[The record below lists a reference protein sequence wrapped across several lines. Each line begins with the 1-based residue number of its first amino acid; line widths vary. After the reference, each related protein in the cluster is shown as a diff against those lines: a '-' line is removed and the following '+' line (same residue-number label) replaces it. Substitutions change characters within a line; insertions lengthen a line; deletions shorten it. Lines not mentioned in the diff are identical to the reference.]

1 MVIAS
6 SRFSI
11 ASLSF
16 LLLANT
22 PVLADAP
29 QTAAAECLAGAALVT
44 FTACMLLRRNDPH
57 NRLQCLALAGALGA
71 GGAAV
76 CYSYSNNLKKRQEAL
91 AGHERDLNSQI
102 QYVRGLNEDTTK
114 FNADLKTKVL
124 DVTASTDQT
133 VAQIKQGTADQAKIA
148 ATRKELDNEVK
159 QAQAQVDKGVSA
171 LAEAKKF
178 REQQTTP
185 SPELDTAIAQ
195 QEKLLA
201 DAKQQVDMLASQRA
215 RV

>member
-6 SRFSI
+6 SRLSI

-16 LLLANT
+16 LLLANA
-22 PVLADAP
+22 PALADAP
-29 QTAAAECLAGAALVT
+29 QTAAVECLAGAAVVT
-44 FTACMLLRRNDPH
+44 FTACMLLRRNDPR

-91 AGHERDLNSQI
+91 AGHEKDLNSQI
-102 QYVRGLNEDTTK
+102 QYVRGLNDDTTK

-124 DVTASTDQT
+124 NVTASTDQT
-133 VAQIKQGTADQAKIA
+133 VAQIKQGTADQSKIA
-148 ATRKELDNEVK
+148 STRKELDNEVS

-178 REQQTTP
+178 REKQTAP